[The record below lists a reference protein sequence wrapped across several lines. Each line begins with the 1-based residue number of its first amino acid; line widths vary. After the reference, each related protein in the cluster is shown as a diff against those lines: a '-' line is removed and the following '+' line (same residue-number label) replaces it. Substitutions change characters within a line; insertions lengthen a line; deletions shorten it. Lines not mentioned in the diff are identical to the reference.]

1 MGRNILRC
9 MLGSLSIS
17 IAALIISSLAVPPV
31 IFLKS
36 YAGNSI
42 ISARNIY
49 LIIIVVIL
57 ALCALGYYFLGKSL
71 KIYKEDMKNIIPVV
85 FFTLWNILLLSLTYI
100 FQNSNPELSRFNYNI
115 FCLFNA
121 QWMSLIIITAENFIF
136 KSSIVYSVFPSLFI
150 YLGVRK
156 IQS

>member
-1 MGRNILRC
+1 MGKNILRC

-57 ALCALGYYFLGKSL
+57 ALCALGYYFLGKNL
-71 KIYKEDMKNIIPVV
+71 KIYKAGMKNVIPVT
-85 FFTLWNILLLSLTYI
+85 FITLWNILLLSLTYI

-121 QWMSLIIITAENFIF
+121 QWMSLVIISAESFIF
-136 KSSIVYSVFPSLFI
+136 KSSVIYSIFPSLFI
-150 YLGVRK
+150 YLGTRK
-156 IQS
+156 TVN